1 MGRVPIS
8 QALQTLD
15 EGGGQADADNTRV
28 LWFWVRHGFPFVDT
42 KHYTM

>member
-15 EGGGQADADNTRV
+15 EGGGQADTDDTRI
-28 LWFWVRHGFPFVDT
+28 LRFWVRHGFPFADT
-42 KHYTM
+42 KHYMM